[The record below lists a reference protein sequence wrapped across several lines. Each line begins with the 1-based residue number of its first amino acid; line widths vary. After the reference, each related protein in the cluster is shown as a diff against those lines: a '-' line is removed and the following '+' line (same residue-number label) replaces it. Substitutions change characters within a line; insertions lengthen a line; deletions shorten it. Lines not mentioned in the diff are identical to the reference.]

1 MDREKGNVS
10 LTWEFSESNHE
21 KESVLECHDSFET
34 SWPVCS
40 ENTSVQPDVPSNRY
54 WNDDSYNRK
63 SKRGFE
69 LALEIEIVEKSLC
82 THV

>member
-1 MDREKGNVS
+1 MIWDFCERDQEKAA
-10 LTWEFSESNHE
+10 F
-21 KESVLECHDSFET
+21 ESVLECNDSFET
-34 SWPVCS
+34 SWPVRS
-40 ENTSVQPDVPSNRY
+40 ENTSIEADVPSNRN
-54 WNDDSYNRK
+54 WNDNSYNRK